1 MKNKFLKDSLLS
13 IIIVSFLFFS
23 TVSAILPKKA
33 EAVFGVGDVVTD
45 PAHTTVTITNWA
57 KNFTEKALDFSRKMA
72 YVLLKRVVL
81 DRMVD
86 ALIQWINRG
95 GQGGIIGNW
104 DQFLQESAD
113 AAVGEFA
120 QGLGAGFL
128 CSNFGLNVQFT
139 LLPVEKFNKVTCTL
153 NQIIGNINNFTENFR
168 NGSWL
173 AYQETWHPRNNFY
186 GATLIAI
193 DEARSAEAKAKEAAQ
208 NKGLAGKGFLS
219 FEKCE
224 LIADSRGNLD
234 AKGNPIRPGYAGIK
248 YVKDCRVTTPG
259 TVAAEAAV
267 ASVVTTPITR
277 IIHAD
282 DLTVYLNA
290 IVDAAIN
297 QLTKEGIKWMRD
309 RATAGTPPRVN
320 PAFPCAGLT
329 GDNFRACINSAS
341 AEKSYFQAVQN
352 ITRDA
357 TVSSLET
364 RTKIASILTQAI
376 NLQTSYVEALDR
388 LISSGKG
395 AGREPELAN
404 EQAILDVLNDRFES
418 NQVILEALT
427 SQSNGISGIELSNS
441 VTAEDWAKLGASA
454 NTQFI
459 GDFADAES
467 ELSAAQDELKII
479 QDKVT
484 ATGGQ

>member
-33 EAVFGVGDVVTD
+33 EAVLGVGDVVTD

-86 ALIQWINRG
+86 SLIQWINRG
-95 GQGGIIGNW
+95 GKGGIIENW

-139 LLPVEKFNKVTCTL
+139 LLPVEKFGKVTCTL

-193 DEARSAEAKAKEAAQ
+193 DEARSAEARAKDAAQ
-208 NKGLAGKGFLS
+208 NKGLTGKGFLS
-219 FEKCE
+219 FEKCD
-224 LIADSRGNLD
+224 LIADSRRGNLD
-234 AKGNPIRPGYAGIK
+234 AKGNPVGPNYAGVK
-248 YVKDCRVTTPG
+248 YVKECRVTTPG

-267 ASVVTTPITR
+267 ASFVNTPITR

-282 DLTVYLNA
+282 DLTAYLNA

-297 QLTKEGIKWMRD
+297 QLTKEGIKRLRD
-309 RATAGTPPRVN
+309 RTHLREPRID

-329 GDNFRACINSAS
+329 GDNFRACINSANM
-341 AEKSYFQAVQN
+341 EKSYFQAVQN
-352 ITRDA
+352 ITKDA
-357 TVSSLET
+357 TVSSLDT
-364 RTKIASILTQAI
+364 RTKIANTLAQAI

-395 AGREPELAN
+395 VGKEQKLAD
-404 EQAILDVLNDRFES
+404 EQAILDVLNDRFEN
-418 NQVILEALT
+418 NQIILEALT
-427 SQSNGISGIELSNS
+427 SQNNKISGIELSNS
-441 VTAEDWAKLGASA
+441 VTPENWVELGTSA
-454 NTQFI
+454 NTQYI

-467 ELSAAQDELKII
+467 ELTAAQDELKII
-479 QDKVT
+479 QDKVN